1 MSKFIHHGFAVKIP
15 KIPGAPIFIKV
26 YDSRQEAIM
35 DNILTPE
42 NDFEIIRGFDLRQL
56 LYNFVIDGRSI
67 LTIRTHSTEKIKK
80 AAKIL
85 KKKFFVSLDA
95 STDNKPN
102 SIKIDDLREYVRENL
117 ELFFPPEPEPEPEPE
132 IEVEAEPDTTRTY
145 SPDTTTTH
153 GDTTTTYNP
162 DTTITHGDVT
172 TTKHTY
178 TDTTTTNGRTW
189 TCTDETRTGTYERN
203 GDNNV

>member
-42 NDFEIIRGFDLRQL
+42 NNFEIIRGFDLRQM

-67 LTIRTHSTEKIKK
+67 LTIKQDTTEEIKK

-95 STDNKPN
+95 ATDDKPN
-102 SIKIDDLREYVRENL
+102 AIKIDDLRDFIRNNM
-117 ELFFPPEPEPEPEPE
+117 ELFYPPEPDPEPEPETEPE
-132 IEVEAEPDTTRTY
+132 IEAETEPDTTTTY
-145 SPDTTTTH
+145 SPDTTTTAQH
-153 GDTTTTYNP
+153 AEQTGQLTETTYS
-162 DTTITHGDVT
+162 
-172 TTKHTY
+172 
-178 TDTTTTNGRTW
+178 RTW
-189 TCTDETRTGTYERN
+189 TCTDETETRTGTDER
-203 GDNNV
+203 

>member
-1 MSKFIHHGFAVKIP
+1 MSKFIHHGCAVKIP

-42 NDFEIIRGFDLRQL
+42 NNFEIIRGFDLRQL

-67 LTIRTHSTEKIKK
+67 LTIKQDTTEEIKK

-85 KKKFFVSLDA
+85 KKRFFVSLDA
-95 STDNKPN
+95 STDDKPN
-102 SIKIDDLREYVRENL
+102 AIKIDELREYVRNNMDV
-117 ELFFPPEPEPEPEPE
+117 FFPPEPEPEPEPE
-132 IEVEAEPDTTRTY
+132 LEIEAEAEPDTTRTY

-153 GDTTTTYNP
+153 GGTTRTYNP
-162 DTTITHGDVT
+162 DTTT
-172 TTKHTY
+172 T
-178 TDTTTTNGRTW
+178 DGRTW
-189 TCTDETRTGTYERN
+189 ACTDETETRTGTDER
-203 GDNNV
+203 

>member
-42 NDFEIIRGFDLRQL
+42 NNFEIIRGFDLRQL

-67 LTIRTHSTEKIKK
+67 LTIRIHSTEKIKK

-95 STDNKPN
+95 STDDKPN
-102 SIKIDDLREYVRENL
+102 AIKIDELRDFVRNNMDV
-117 ELFFPPEPEPEPEPE
+117 FFPPEPEPEPELEHE
-132 IEVEAEPDTTRTY
+132 IEAEAEPDTTRTY
-145 SPDTTTTH
+145 GPDTTTTHNPDTTTTH
-153 GDTTTTYNP
+153 GPTWAYN
-162 DTTITHGDVT
+162 
-172 TTKHTY
+172 
-178 TDTTTTNGRTW
+178 
-189 TCTDETRTGTYERN
+189 DETRTRTYESD
-203 GDNNV
+203 GDTDVGLN

>member
-42 NDFEIIRGFDLRQL
+42 NNFEIIRGFDLRQL

-67 LTIRTHSTEKIKK
+67 LTIRIHSTEKIKK

-95 STDNKPN
+95 STDDKPN
-102 SIKIDDLREYVRENL
+102 AIKIDELRDFVRDNMDV
-117 ELFFPPEPEPEPEPE
+117 FFPPEPEPEPE

-153 GDTTTTYNP
+153 GDTTSTYNPDTTTTYNP
-162 DTTITHGDVT
+162 DTTTTHGDGT
-172 TTKHTY
+172 RTKHTY
-178 TDTTTTNGRTW
+178 TDTTTTDGRTW
-189 TCTDETRTGTYERN
+189 TCTDETRTGN
-203 GDNNV
+203 

>member
-42 NDFEIIRGFDLRQL
+42 NNFEIIRGFDLRQL

-67 LTIRTHSTEKIKK
+67 LTIKQDTTEEIKK

-95 STDNKPN
+95 STDDKPN
-102 SIKIDDLREYVRENL
+102 AIKIDDLRDFVRNNMET
-117 ELFFPPEPEPEPEPE
+117 FFPPEPDPEPEPE
-132 IEVEAEPDTTRTY
+132 IEAETEP
-145 SPDTTTTH
+145 
-153 GDTTTTYNP
+153 DTTTTYNP
-162 DTTITHGDVT
+162 DTTT
-172 TTKHTY
+172 TAQHAEETGQLTETTY
-178 TDTTTTNGRTW
+178 NPDTTTTYSRTW
-189 TCTDETRTGTYERN
+189 TCTDETETRTGTDER
-203 GDNNV
+203 

>member
-42 NDFEIIRGFDLRQL
+42 NNFEIIRGFDLRQL

-67 LTIRTHSTEKIKK
+67 LTIRIHSTEKIKK

-95 STDNKPN
+95 STDDKPHA
-102 SIKIDDLREYVRENL
+102 IKIDELRDFVRNNMDV
-117 ELFFPPEPEPEPEPE
+117 FFPPEPEPEQEPE
-132 IEVEAEPDTTRTY
+132 LEAEAEPDTTRTY
-145 SPDTTTTH
+145 CP
-153 GDTTTTYNP
+153 DTTTTYNP
-162 DTTITHGDVT
+162 DTTTTHGDGT

-178 TDTTTTNGRTW
+178 TDTTTTDGRTW
-189 TCTDETRTGTYERN
+189 TCTDETETRTGKA
-203 GDNNV
+203 

>member
-42 NDFEIIRGFDLRQL
+42 NNFEIIRGFDLRQM

-67 LTIRTHSTEKIKK
+67 LTIKQDTTEKIKK

-95 STDNKPN
+95 STDDKPN
-102 SIKIDDLREYVRENL
+102 AIKIDDLRDFVRNNMDI
-117 ELFFPPEPEPEPEPE
+117 FFPPEPDPEPEPE
-132 IEVEAEPDTTRTY
+132 TEQEQEQGPDV
-145 SPDTTTTH
+145 S
-153 GDTTTTYNP
+153 GD
-162 DTTITHGDVT
+162 
-172 TTKHTY
+172 
-178 TDTTTTNGRTW
+178 
-189 TCTDETRTGTYERN
+189 
-203 GDNNV
+203 DNVILN

>member
-42 NDFEIIRGFDLRQL
+42 NNFEIIRGFDLRQL

-67 LTIRTHSTEKIKK
+67 LTIKQDTTEEIKK

-95 STDNKPN
+95 STDDKPN
-102 SIKIDDLREYVRENL
+102 AIKIDELRDFVRNNMDV
-117 ELFFPPEPEPEPEPE
+117 FFPPEPEPEPKLEAEPE
-132 IEVEAEPDTTRTY
+132 IEAETE
-145 SPDTTTTH
+145 PDTTTTH
-153 GDTTTTYNP
+153 
-162 DTTITHGDVT
+162 
-172 TTKHTY
+172 
-178 TDTTTTNGRTW
+178 GRTW
-189 TCTDETRTGTYERN
+189 TCTDETETRTGR
-203 GDNNV
+203 V

>member
-42 NDFEIIRGFDLRQL
+42 NNFEIIRGFDLRQM

-67 LTIRTHSTEKIKK
+67 LTIKQDTTEEIKK

-95 STDNKPN
+95 STDDKPN
-102 SIKIDDLREYVRENL
+102 AIKIDELRYYIRKNM
-117 ELFFPPEPEPEPEPE
+117 ELFFPPEPEPEPEIEHE
-132 IEVEAEPDTTRTY
+132 IEAEAEPDTTRTY
-145 SPDTTTTH
+145 GPDTTTTH
-153 GDTTTTYNP
+153 NPDTTTTRGDWTTPENP
-162 DTTITHGDVT
+162 
-172 TTKHTY
+172 Y
-178 TDTTTTNGRTW
+178 TDTTTTHGPTW
-189 TCTDETRTGTYERN
+189 AYNDETRTRTYESD
-203 GDNNV
+203 GDTDVVLN